1 MWVGTFKHGLYFYNA
16 EYHKFEHIKNNMFNV
31 NSINNNNTNCFF
43 EDNNG
48 IWIGTDGG
56 GLNYWN
62 RNSNT
67 FKSYSSK
74 NNKLHTDIVLSLLNT
89 KKDELWVGSWG
100 NGLAIFNT
108 KTKTYKTLTTEN
120 SFLLSNNIIAMVM
133 DREGKIWISSLYGG
147 LQIYDPKNNTHENID
162 LPYSMKGS
170 SVTNSIINIF
180 IDRDDNVWLGSFNH
194 GLIKASKKNAKWNF
208 VACIFL
214 KGMQGENNFYTNTV
228 IQDSKGD
235 ILTGTPSGLFMY
247 NKSENTFTNITK
259 SNGYTN
265 LNVIS
270 IVEDEKN
277 KLWLATRNGV
287 YSYNSNTKEIIRYDK
302 EDGLQGSVFN
312 TGAFLKTK
320 SNEILF
326 GGSNGFNIFSPDK
339 IKKTKDGPKVFIS
352 SLKIFN
358 QSISVKDET
367 KILSKHISQTDSIV
381 LSHQQNNIDLEFNA
395 LTFFHPRKVN
405 YAYFLEGFES
415 SWNYVENRQNA
426 IYTNLDPG
434 NYVFRVK
441 SSNSDGVW
449 SDSEKK
455 LYINILQPYW
465 QTLWFKFICAF
476 TIIAFLHLIY
486 KLRTRSIKKQQIV
499 LENKIKERTS
509 QLVKQTKKL
518 KITAEELDLKNKEIQ
533 RFTYAVSHD
542 LKSPLSGIKGIAGL
556 IPTEFILED
565 FPGLQEYLDMI
576 NISCDTMSTL
586 IADITKLAKMGK
598 IENKFELLDINYIVA
613 LSIKLVEAKIK
624 TKNIK
629 LKIDPLIEI
638 KVNKNE
644 NYAIFNIIDNGM
656 GMNQKSLDKLFTPF
670 ERFHVDTKGTGL
682 GLYMVKQII
691 ESHNGKINV
700 HSDGENKGATFS
712 IQLPRTQVSVIKK
725 EKTNLEI
732 L

>member
-1 MWVGTFKHGLYFYNA
+1 
-16 EYHKFEHIKNNMFNV
+16 
-31 NSINNNNTNCFF
+31 
-43 EDNNG
+43 
-48 IWIGTDGG
+48 
-56 GLNYWN
+56 
-62 RNSNT
+62 
-67 FKSYSSK
+67 
-74 NNKLHTDIVLSLLNT
+74 
-89 KKDELWVGSWG
+89 
-100 NGLAIFNT
+100 
-108 KTKTYKTLTTEN
+108 
-120 SFLLSNNIIAMVM
+120 
-133 DREGKIWISSLYGG
+133 
-147 LQIYDPKNNTHENID
+147 
-162 LPYSMKGS
+162 
-170 SVTNSIINIF
+170 
-180 IDRDDNVWLGSFNH
+180 
-194 GLIKASKKNAKWNF
+194 
-208 VACIFL
+208 
-214 KGMQGENNFYTNTV
+214 MQGENNFYTNTV

-565 FPGLQEYLDMI
+565 FPGLQEYIDMI

-629 LKIDPLIEI
+629 LKIDKQLPEIYGDKNRIIQVFGNLIDNAIKYMGQQPNPLIEI

-712 IQLPRTQVSVIKK
+712 IQLPRIQVSVIKK